1 MSSKKRDNSYIN
13 PETIKETNPVN
24 TETNPVNTETNPVN
38 TDTNI
43 PELSNKRTKI
53 SFINKST
60 PYAQYEQ
67 LQQKFQ
73 NMQQFHLELL
83 IQQKFQQIQKLQLQL
98 VQLQQTPQHVNQ
110 ILDANNNSF
119 TKFISNNLQKVL
131 LGNQYN
137 LTNPSNL
144 TNLTNPINPI
154 NQHNNST
161 NPVYLSEYN
170 HDELIDKYNTYSEKL
185 SNLFIEYKKHVVLCN
200 EAWNSLM
207 ITSTL
212 DYNFHIFIEKF
223 DIIKTASQIIPELAN
238 KCDYY
243 IQMIKQ
249 IREIIQSDNLKF
261 TSPLNPMIF
270 DSASIVAKLNEL
282 EQFRS
287 K

>member
-1 MSSKKRDNSYIN
+1 MSSKKRDNLEIC
-13 PETIKETNPVN
+13 PESE
-24 TETNPVNTETNPVN
+24 PVN
-38 TDTNI
+38 TDRNI
-43 PELSNKRTKI
+43 PELLNKRTKI
-53 SFINKST
+53 SSTNKST
-60 PYAQYEQ
+60 PYAHNVQYEQ

-83 IQQKFQQIQKLQLQL
+83 IQQKYQQIQKLQLQL
-98 VQLQQTPQHVNQ
+98 IQLQQSPQYENK
-110 ILDANNNSF
+110 ILDANNNAF

-131 LGNQYN
+131 LGSKYNLTTPSNLNN
-137 LTNPSNL
+137 LTNPSN
-144 TNLTNPINPI
+144 
-154 NQHNNST
+154 QHNNSI
-161 NPVYLSEYN
+161 NPVYLSEHN
-170 HDELIDKYNTYSEKL
+170 HDELIKKYHTYSKKL
-185 SNLFIEYKKHVVLCN
+185 SNLLIEYKKNVVLCN

-238 KCDYY
+238 QCVNY

-261 TSPLNPMIF
+261 ASPLNPMIF
-270 DSASIVAKLNEL
+270 DSTSIVQQLNEL